1 MTIRKEKWEELRSR
15 MEKCGIR
22 EEDLI
27 EKFILGSGSG
37 GQKINKTASCVYLC
51 HSPTGLEVKCQE
63 ERSREINRFLARR
76 RLCERF
82 EELILKERSQRARQA
97 AKLRKQ
103 KQRRSRKSQA
113 KLVEEKRRR
122 SSIKEGRGAPDQN

>member
-15 MEKCGIR
+15 METCGIR
-22 EEDLI
+22 EEDLV

-51 HSPTGLEVKCQE
+51 HTPSGLEVKCQE
-63 ERSREINRFLARR
+63 ERSRELNRFRARR
-76 RLCERF
+76 RLCERY
-82 EELILKERSQRARQA
+82 EEILLKEKSARAREI

-103 KQRRSRKSQA
+103 KQRRSRKTQA

-122 SSIKEGRGAPDQN
+122 SEVKEGRKPSDTH